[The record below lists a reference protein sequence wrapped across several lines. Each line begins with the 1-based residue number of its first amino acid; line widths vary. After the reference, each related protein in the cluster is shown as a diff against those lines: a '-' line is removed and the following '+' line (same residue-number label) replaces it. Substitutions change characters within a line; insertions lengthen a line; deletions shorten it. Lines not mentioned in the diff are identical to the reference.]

1 MNELVTQAE
10 QGSPLLVPPA
20 LSPQRSR
27 CGSREEEMDCSTRG
41 FPPLLSVL
49 AGGPISEPAQTSPS
63 RREHWHCRIACSRE
77 SAQLLMEGDGN
88 PKHCPLA
95 TSAVTPVTPH
105 RAHHTVSWCAVFADR
120 GCFPGPGLL
129 VSTDGDARAPEGLG
143 CRA

>member
-1 MNELVTQAE
+1 
-10 QGSPLLVPPA
+10 
-20 LSPQRSR
+20 
-27 CGSREEEMDCSTRG
+27 MDCSARG
-41 FPPLLSVL
+41 FPLLFSVL

-63 RREHWHCRIACSRE
+63 RREHWHCRIACSCE

-105 RAHHTVSWCAVFADR
+105 RAHHMVSWCAVFADR

-143 CRA
+143 CRT